1 VIRLYSAETLTLTA
15 YTKDVGDIRTL
26 VSGQCV
32 GQPARVAL
40 NSQFLLD
47 CCAAAPDSTLEM
59 HMTDE
64 NSPASIRHLGSD
76 DYECVMMSIK
86 LSDWPA

>member
-1 VIRLYSAETLTLTA
+1 
-15 YTKDVGDIRTL
+15 
-26 VSGQCV
+26 
-32 GQPARVAL
+32 
-40 NSQFLLD
+40 
-47 CCAAAPDSTLEM
+47 M

-76 DYECVMMSIK
+76 DYEYVMMSMK